1 MKTRGCAHVTGWIC
15 KRKDLNRLCP
25 KISPITVWDLT
36 VAPHLGRL
44 YCLINSNMLG
54 AEETPSCKEEN
65 EHKNPN
71 SNTEREVWWEVV
83 NNAKP
88 FKERVVKKRGNT
100 MHYGE
105 EE

>member
-1 MKTRGCAHVTGWIC
+1 M
-15 KRKDLNRLCP
+15 P
-25 KISPITVWDLT
+25 KNLPDHCLGPDSCSP
-36 VAPHLGRL
+36 LGRL